1 MNKNSLLEV
10 KNLKKYFEINLG
22 WLSKEHKVVKAVNG
36 ISFFIRKGEIVGM
49 VGESGCGK
57 STVGRTILQLY
68 SPTEGKVIFEGKNIV
83 GLQKDKMKK
92 LRREMQIIFQD
103 PFSSLNRGKKVGD
116 IIGDPLKIHKIA
128 HGKERKERVYEL
140 LRLVGLRRDDYD
152 RFPYEF
158 SGGQA
163 QRIGI
168 ARALA
173 LNPKFIVADE
183 PVSALDIS
191 IQAQILNLLQELQE
205 KRQIAYLF
213 ITHDIAV
220 VKYISQRILVMYL
233 GEIVE
238 QGYTSD
244 IFNSPLHPYTQAL
257 LSAVP
262 SCRRN
267 RHKEEKI
274 ILRGEVPSSLNPPV
288 GCGFYP
294 RCWRRKQICEK
305 VKPEEIDVGNGHIV
319 KCHLYKE
326 K

>member
-1 MNKNSLLEV
+1 MNKDSLLEV
-10 KNLKKYFEINLG
+10 KSLKKYFEINLG
-22 WLSKEHKVVKAVNG
+22 WLSREREVIKAVDG
-36 ISFFIRKGEIVGM
+36 ISFYIRKGEIVGM

-57 STVGRTILQLY
+57 STVARTILQLY
-68 SPTEGKVIFEGKNIV
+68 IPTEGKVIFEGKNIV
-83 GLQKDKMKK
+83 GLPKDKMKK
-92 LRREMQIIFQD
+92 LRREMQMIFQD
-103 PFSSLNRGKKVGD
+103 PLSSLNRGKKVGD

-128 HGKERKERVYEL
+128 QRKERKERVYEL
-140 LRLVGLRRDDYD
+140 LRLVGLRRDDYE

-163 QRIGI
+163 QRIAI

-173 LNPKFIVADE
+173 LNPKFVAADE

-191 IQAQILNLLQELQE
+191 IQTQILNLIQELQE
-205 KRQIAYLF
+205 KWQIAYLF
-213 ITHDIAV
+213 ITHDMMVI
-220 VKYISQRILVMYL
+220 KYISQRVLVMYL

-262 SCRRN
+262 SYRRN
-267 RHKEEKI
+267 RCKKEKI
-274 ILRGEVPSSLNPPV
+274 ILRGEIPSPLHPPA
-288 GCGFYP
+288 GCRFHP
-294 RCWRRKQICEK
+294 RCWRKKQICER

-319 KCHLYKE
+319 KCHLYE